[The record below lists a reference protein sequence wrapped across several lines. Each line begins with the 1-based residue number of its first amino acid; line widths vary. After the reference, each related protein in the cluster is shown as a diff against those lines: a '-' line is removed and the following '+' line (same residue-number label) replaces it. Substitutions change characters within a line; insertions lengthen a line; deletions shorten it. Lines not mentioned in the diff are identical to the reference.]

1 MSLRQ
6 LHGIRD
12 NNIGLIEFEFLSPSG
27 AVPEGGGSAGG
38 ARPPL
43 FAPNS
48 LKSPQNWPKKCL
60 EQAPE
65 TTAPPPFSNPGSAPV
80 LYHVNHFYFNAN
92 Y

>member
-12 NNIGLIEFEFLSPSG
+12 NNIGLIRRGSR
-27 AVPEGGGSAGG
+27 GGGAQGPH
-38 ARPPL
+38 AHPFLPQII
-43 FAPNS
+43 
-48 LKSPQNWPKKCL
+48 LKSPQNWSKKCW

-80 LYHVNHFYFNAN
+80 LYHVNHFYFNSN

>member
-27 AVPEGGGSAGG
+27 ADPEGGGAGG

-48 LKSPQNWPKKCL
+48 LNCLKKCL

-65 TTAPPPFSNPGSAPV
+65 TTAPPPFSKPGSAPV
-80 LYHVNHFYFNAN
+80 LYHGDHFYFNAN